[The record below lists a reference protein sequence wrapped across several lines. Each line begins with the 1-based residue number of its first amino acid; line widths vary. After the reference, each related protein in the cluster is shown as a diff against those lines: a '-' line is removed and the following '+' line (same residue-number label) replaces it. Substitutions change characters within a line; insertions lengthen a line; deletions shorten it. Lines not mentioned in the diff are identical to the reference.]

1 MAIRAILYDNDGTL
15 VDTYD
20 LILDSMRYATR
31 EVLGRIVSDGDL
43 MRGVGTP
50 LDDQLVAL
58 AGGDPKLGMELARV
72 YRAYNEER
80 HDAVVRL
87 FPGVADGLRG
97 LKDAGFVQGVVTA
110 KRHRLA
116 QRGLE
121 IVGAWE
127 YLDCLVGADDCP
139 KSKPDPDPIVRGAEL
154 LGLVPE
160 ECIYLGD
167 SPYDMQAGIAAGC
180 TTVAAHWGMFPAG
193 ELDAHGPAAAF
204 GSFEEFAA
212 WAVWMAGKGLEINA
226 GELLRGR
233 CK

>member
-1 MAIRAILYDNDGTL
+1 MAIRGILYDNDGTL
-15 VDTYD
+15 VDTHD
-20 LILDSMRYATR
+20 LILESMRFSTR
-31 EVLGRIVSDGDL
+31 EVLGQVIPDEQL

-50 LDDQLVAL
+50 LDAQLLEL
-58 AGGDPKLGMELARV
+58 AAGDEEQGAQLARV
-72 YRAYNEER
+72 YREHNEAR

-87 FPGVADGLRG
+87 FSGVAEGLRA
-97 LKDAGFVQGVVTA
+97 LHDAGLVQGVVTA

-116 QRGLE
+116 QHGLE
-121 IVGAWE
+121 STGAWD

-154 LGLVPE
+154 LGLAPE

-180 TTVAAHWGMFPAG
+180 TTAAALWGMFPA
-193 ELDAHGPAAAF
+193 EQLMAYGPAA
-204 GSFEEFAA
+204 SFESFESFAA
-212 WAVWMAGKGLEINA
+212 WALWMAGKGMEIDMSA
-226 GELLRGR
+226 FLAGR

>member
-1 MAIRAILYDNDGTL
+1 MAIRGILYDNDGTL
-15 VDTYD
+15 VDTHD

-31 EVLGRIVSDGDL
+31 EVLGREIPDADL

-50 LDDQLVAL
+50 LDQQLVEL
-58 AGGDPKLGMELARV
+58 AGGEALGAELARV

-80 HDAVVRL
+80 HDAVVRA
-87 FPGVADGLRG
+87 FDGVAEGLRA
-97 LKDAGFVQGVVTA
+97 LHDAGLRMGVVTA

-121 IVGAWE
+121 ITGVWE

-139 KSKPDPDPIVRGAEL
+139 KSKPDPDSIVLGAEL
-154 LGLVPE
+154 LGLAPD

-180 TTVAAHWGMFPAG
+180 TTVAALWGMFPAD
-193 ELDAHGPAAAF
+193 ELASFNPAREC
-204 GSFEEFAA
+204 GSFAEFTA
-212 WAVWMAGKGLEINA
+212 WVLGSGIASMPSRE
-226 GELLRGR
+226 
-233 CK
+233 